1 MGNKET
7 QKFKTTLT
15 AGFDKED
22 LKCRFERLD
31 YQHRMHPDISR
42 FSREH
47 FYGAQRGVAELKD
60 GQEIDRKWG
69 YGRYPSHAVWLDVKR
84 NKIIERQNNK
94 VNKNYTECDVI
105 KRELESFI
113 QWAKD
118 PSNLPKNKNGE
129 KWNVAILSYYRP
141 QEGLI
146 REMLQKYTGQ
156 PNKISHF
163 KKDNIEIQLYT
174 VDKFQGREADVVFIS
189 MCRNRGIGFM
199 DNTNRMN
206 VALTRAKYQRVIVG
220 DKALFENQHF
230 SDELRD
236 LAKRSTPF
244 SG

>member
-1 MGNKET
+1 
-7 QKFKTTLT
+7 
-15 AGFDKED
+15 
-22 LKCRFERLD
+22 
-31 YQHRMHPDISR
+31 
-42 FSREH
+42 
-47 FYGAQRGVAELKD
+47 
-60 GQEIDRKWG
+60 
-69 YGRYPSHAVWLDVKR
+69 
-84 NKIIERQNNK
+84 
-94 VNKNYTECDVI
+94 
-105 KRELESFI
+105 
-113 QWAKD
+113 
-118 PSNLPKNKNGE
+118 
-129 KWNVAILSYYRP
+129 
-141 QEGLI
+141 
-146 REMLQKYTGQ
+146 MLQKYTGQ

-236 LAKRSTPF
+236 LSKRSTPF

>member
-1 MGNKET
+1 MPE
-7 QKFKTTLT
+7 
-15 AGFDKED
+15 
-22 LKCRFERLD
+22 
-31 YQHRMHPDISR
+31 
-42 FSREH
+42 
-47 FYGAQRGVAELKD
+47 
-60 GQEIDRKWG
+60 
-69 YGRYPSHAVWLDVKR
+69 
-84 NKIIERQNNK
+84 
-94 VNKNYTECDVI
+94 
-105 KRELESFI
+105 
-113 QWAKD
+113 
-118 PSNLPKNKNGE
+118 NKNGE